1 MTGAGATAV
10 PHGTA
15 VAPTA
20 YEIIFGIGRTSR
32 AAPWYEC
39 SVNPDG
45 RSRPAGSPPPRDR
58 LVARAKATAARVR
71 GRGGRAGRLRLS
83 QLEVALVISV
93 QAGLAAALAWSIG
106 HDLLGNP
113 APIFAP
119 SAAVGTIVASLGQR
133 AHRTVELLLGVGLGI
148 ATTDFLLSFL
158 GTGFWQTGF
167 VVGCAILATLV
178 LFGRSG
184 AAVGQAGG
192 TAVLLA
198 TLAPAQKDLEWPRIV
213 EAMVGGAVG
222 LVVVALLIPLNPMRI
237 LDRDAAPIFHCL
249 ARQLREVS
257 AALTTSDQ
265 QRAVR
270 ALDALRAMG
279 PDLDRMH
286 QALSGA
292 EEVVSLAPA
301 RWLRRQD
308 VERFA
313 RASQQMERVIEHS
326 RGVARRSALALQYN
340 ERVPPDLPAS
350 VGQLADAVE
359 LLRREHRAGRPTEKT
374 RHAVRAAVFQAG
386 RARAQRV
393 DEFGDAVV
401 TQVRTAASDLLR
413 ATGCDATTANEE
425 VRDAVQRGEESVR
438 AGGTP
443 E

>member
-1 MTGAGATAV
+1 M
-10 PHGTA
+10 
-15 VAPTA
+15 
-20 YEIIFGIGRTSR
+20 
-32 AAPWYEC
+32 
-39 SVNPDG
+39 D
-45 RSRPAGSPPPRDR
+45 PAGRRQPDVTRPRR
-58 LVARAKATAARVR
+58 ERVTGRVRASAARVR

-93 QAGLAAALAWSIG
+93 QAGLAAALAWAIG
-106 HDLLGNP
+106 HNVLGNP

-119 SAAVGTIVASLGQR
+119 SAAVGTIVAALGQR
-133 AHRTVELLLGVGLGI
+133 AHRTIELLVGVGLGI

-167 VVGCAILATLV
+167 VVGCAIFATLV

-198 TLAPAQKDLEWPRIV
+198 ALSPAQQDLEWPRIV
-213 EAMVGGAVG
+213 EAMVGGVVG
-222 LVVVALLIPLNPMRI
+222 LVVVAVLVPLNPMRI
-237 LDRDAAPIFHCL
+237 LDRDAAPIYQCL
-249 ARQLREVS
+249 ASQLREVC
-257 AALTTSDQ
+257 AALHTGDQ

-279 PDLDRMH
+279 PDLERMH

-313 RASQQMERVIEHS
+313 RATQHVERVIEHS
-326 RGVARRSALALQYN
+326 RGVARRSALAMQYN
-340 ERVPPDLPAS
+340 EPIPADLPVS
-350 VGQLADAVE
+350 VGRLADAVE
-359 LLRREHRAGRPTEKT
+359 LLRREHRAGRPTERT
-374 RHAVRAAVFQAG
+374 HQAVRDAVYRAG
-386 RARAQRV
+386 RARGRGV

-401 TQVRTAASDLLR
+401 TQLRTAASDLLR
-413 ATGCDATTANEE
+413 ATGCDPSTANQV
-425 VRDAVQRGEESVR
+425 VREAEQRGEGSLGS
-438 AGGTP
+438 GGASS
-443 E
+443 

>member
-1 MTGAGATAV
+1 M
-10 PHGTA
+10 
-15 VAPTA
+15 
-20 YEIIFGIGRTSR
+20 
-32 AAPWYEC
+32 
-39 SVNPDG
+39 
-45 RSRPAGSPPPRDR
+45 
-58 LVARAKATAARVR
+58 
-71 GRGGRAGRLRLS
+71 
-83 QLEVALVISV
+83 ISV

-167 VVGCAILATLV
+167 IVGCAILATLV

-198 TLAPAQKDLEWPRIV
+198 ALAPAQKDLEWPRIV
-213 EAMVGGAVG
+213 EAMVGGVVG
-222 LVVVALLIPLNPMRI
+222 IVVVALLVPLNPMRI

-270 ALDALRAMG
+270 ALDALRGMG

-313 RASQQMERVIEHS
+313 RASQLLERVIEHS
-326 RGVARRSALALQYN
+326 RGVARRSAMALQYN
-340 ERVPPDLPAS
+340 EPIPPDLPAS
-350 VGQLADAVE
+350 VGKLADAVD
-359 LLRREHRAGRPTEKT
+359 LLRREHRAGRPTERT
-374 RHAVRAAVFQAG
+374 RHTVRAALHQAG
-386 RARAQRV
+386 RARAQGV

-401 TQVRTAASDLLR
+401 TQLRTAASDLLR
-413 ATGCDATTANEE
+413 ATGYDPTTANDE
-425 VRDAVQRGEESVR
+425 VRKAVQDGENSVH
-438 AGGTP
+438 AGDD
-443 E
+443 

>member
-1 MTGAGATAV
+1 MD
-10 PHGTA
+10 
-15 VAPTA
+15 
-20 YEIIFGIGRTSR
+20 
-32 AAPWYEC
+32 
-39 SVNPDG
+39 PDG
-45 RSRPAGSPPPRDR
+45 RRRHDVRPRRDR
-58 LVARAKATAARVR
+58 VGERVRVAAARVR

-83 QLEVALVISV
+83 QLEAALVISV

-119 SAAVGTIVASLGQR
+119 SAAVGTIVAALGQR
-133 AHRTVELLLGVGLGI
+133 AHRTIELLVGVGLGI
-148 ATTDFLLSFL
+148 ATTDLLLSFL

-167 VVGCAILATLV
+167 VVGCAVLATLV

-198 TLAPAQKDLEWPRIV
+198 TLAPAQHDLEWPRIV

-222 LVVVALLIPLNPMRI
+222 LVVVALLVPLNPMRI
-237 LDRDAAPIFHCL
+237 LDRDAAPIYQRL
-249 ARQLREVS
+249 AGQLREVS
-257 AALTTSDQ
+257 AALATGDQ

-270 ALDALRAMG
+270 ALDALRGMG
-279 PDLDRMH
+279 PALDRMH
-286 QALSGA
+286 EALSGA

-313 RASQQMERVIEHS
+313 SASQHVERVIEHS
-326 RGVARRSALALQYN
+326 RGVARRSAMALQYN
-340 ERVPPDLPAS
+340 EPVPPDLPA
-350 VGQLADAVE
+350 GIGRFADSVE

-374 RHAVRAAVFQAG
+374 RHAVREAVYKAG
-386 RARAQRV
+386 RARALGV

-401 TQVRTAASDLLR
+401 TQLRTAASDLLR
-413 ATGCDATTANEE
+413 ATGYDPTSAN
-425 VRDAVQRGEESVR
+425 DAVRKAAEEGENSVS
-438 AGGTP
+438 AG
-443 E
+443 

>member
-1 MTGAGATAV
+1 MD
-10 PHGTA
+10 
-15 VAPTA
+15 
-20 YEIIFGIGRTSR
+20 
-32 AAPWYEC
+32 
-39 SVNPDG
+39 PDG
-45 RSRPAGSPPPRDR
+45 GRRHNGNRPRRDR
-58 LVARAKATAARVR
+58 VVERVKAAADRVR

-83 QLEVALVISV
+83 QLEAALVISV

-119 SAAVGTIVASLGQR
+119 SAAVGTIVAALGQR
-133 AHRTVELLLGVGLGI
+133 AHRTIELLLGVGLGI
-148 ATTDFLLSFL
+148 ATTDLLLGFL

-167 VVGCAILATLV
+167 VVGCAVLATLV

-198 TLAPAQKDLEWPRIV
+198 TLAPAQSNLEWPRIV

-222 LVVVALLIPLNPMRI
+222 LVVVALLVPLNPMRI
-237 LDRDAAPIFHCL
+237 LDRDAAPIYQRL
-249 ARQLREVS
+249 SGQLREVS
-257 AALTTSDQ
+257 AALSTGDQ
-265 QRAVR
+265 QRAVH
-270 ALDALRAMG
+270 ALDALRDMG
-279 PDLDRMH
+279 PALDRMH

-313 RASQQMERVIEHS
+313 RASQHVERVMEHS
-326 RGVARRSALALQYN
+326 RGVARRSAMALQYN
-340 ERVPPDLPAS
+340 EPIPPDLPAS

-374 RHAVRAAVFQAG
+374 SRAVRGAAYKAG
-386 RARAQRV
+386 RARAQGV

-401 TQVRTAASDLLR
+401 TQLRTAASDLLR
-413 ATGCDATTANEE
+413 ATGYDPTAANDE
-425 VRDAVQRGEESVR
+425 VRKAVQGGEDSVH
-438 AGGTP
+438 GVG
-443 E
+443 

>member
-1 MTGAGATAV
+1 M
-10 PHGTA
+10 
-15 VAPTA
+15 
-20 YEIIFGIGRTSR
+20 
-32 AAPWYEC
+32 
-39 SVNPDG
+39 
-45 RSRPAGSPPPRDR
+45 
-58 LVARAKATAARVR
+58 
-71 GRGGRAGRLRLS
+71 
-83 QLEVALVISV
+83 EVALVISV

-148 ATTDFLLSFL
+148 ATTDLLLSFL
-158 GTGFWQTGF
+158 GTGFRQTGF
-167 VVGCAILATLV
+167 VVGCAIVATLV

-198 TLAPAQKDLEWPRIV
+198 TLAPGQQDLEWPRIV
-213 EAMVGGAVG
+213 EAMVGGVVG
-222 LVVVALLIPLNPMRI
+222 LVVVALLVPLNPMRI

-257 AALTTSDQ
+257 AALTTGDQ

-270 ALDALRAMG
+270 ALDTLRGMG

-292 EEVVSLAPA
+292 EEVISLAPA

-313 RASQQMERVIEHS
+313 RASQQVERVIEHS

-340 ERVPPDLPAS
+340 EPVPPDLAGS

-359 LLRREHRAGRPTEKT
+359 LLRREHRAGRPTERT
-374 RHAVRAAVFQAG
+374 LHAVRAAAYRAG
-386 RARAQRV
+386 RARAQGI

-413 ATGCDATTANEE
+413 ATGCDATRANEE
-425 VRDAVQRGEESVR
+425 VRDAVQQGEDSVR
-438 AGGTP
+438 AGGTR

>member
-1 MTGAGATAV
+1 MERA
-10 PHGTA
+10 
-15 VAPTA
+15 
-20 YEIIFGIGRTSR
+20 R
-32 AAPWYEC
+32 AA
-39 SVNPDG
+39 
-45 RSRPAGSPPPRDR
+45 
-58 LVARAKATAARVR
+58 AAQAR

-93 QAGLAAALAWSIG
+93 QAGLAAALAWAIG
-106 HDLLGNP
+106 HNVLGNP

-119 SAAVGTIVASLGQR
+119 SAAVGTIVAALGQR
-133 AHRTVELLLGVGLGI
+133 ARRTVELLIGVGLGI

-167 VVGCAILATLV
+167 IVGCAIFATLV

-198 TLAPAQKDLEWPRIV
+198 ALSPAQQDLEWPRIV
-213 EAMVGGAVG
+213 EAMVGGVVG
-222 LVVVALLIPLNPMRI
+222 LVVVAVLVPLNPMRI
-237 LDRDAAPIFHCL
+237 LDRDAAPIYTCL
-249 ARQLREVS
+249 AAQLREVS
-257 AALTTSDQ
+257 AALGAGDQ

-270 ALDALRAMG
+270 ALDVLRGMG

-313 RASQQMERVIEHS
+313 RASQQVERVIEHG
-326 RGVARRSALALQYN
+326 RGVARRSAMALQYD
-340 ERVPPDLPAS
+340 EPIPADLPAS
-350 VGQLADAVE
+350 VGRLADAVE
-359 LLRREHRAGRPTEKT
+359 LLRREHRAGRPTERT
-374 RHAVRAAVFQAG
+374 RQAALDAVHQGG
-386 RARAQRV
+386 RARARGV

-401 TQVRTAASDLLR
+401 TQLRTAASDLLR
-413 ATGCDATTANEE
+413 AAGCDATSANQL
-425 VRDAVQRGEESVR
+425 VREAEQRGEESLGP
-438 AGGTP
+438 GGASQ
-443 E
+443 

>member
-1 MTGAGATAV
+1 MK
-10 PHGTA
+10 
-15 VAPTA
+15 
-20 YEIIFGIGRTSR
+20 
-32 AAPWYEC
+32 AA
-39 SVNPDG
+39 
-45 RSRPAGSPPPRDR
+45 
-58 LVARAKATAARVR
+58 AAQLR

-83 QLEVALVISV
+83 QLEAALVISV

-119 SAAVGTIVASLGQR
+119 SAAVGTIVAALGQR
-133 AHRTVELLLGVGLGI
+133 AHRTIELLLGVGLGI
-148 ATTDFLLSFL
+148 ATTDLLLTFL

-167 VVGCAILATLV
+167 VVGCAVLATLV

-198 TLAPAQKDLEWPRIV
+198 TLAPAQSDLEWPRIV

-222 LVVVALLIPLNPMRI
+222 LVVVALLVPLNPMRI
-237 LDRDAAPIFHCL
+237 LDRDAAPIYHCL
-249 ARQLREVS
+249 AGQLREVS
-257 AALTTSDQ
+257 AALTTGDQ

-270 ALDALRAMG
+270 ALDALRNMG

-313 RASQQMERVIEHS
+313 RASQQVERVIEHS
-326 RGVARRSALALQYN
+326 RGVARRSAMALQYN
-340 ERVPPDLPAS
+340 EPIPRDLPTS
-350 VGQLADAVE
+350 VGRLADAVE
-359 LLRREHRAGRPTEKT
+359 LLRQEHRAGRPTERT
-374 RHAVRAAVFQAG
+374 GEAVRDAVHQAG
-386 RARAQRV
+386 RARARGV

-401 TQVRTAASDLLR
+401 TQLRTAASDLLR
-413 ATGCDATTANEE
+413 AAGYDATAANDE
-425 VRDAVQRGEESVR
+425 VRKAAQAGEDSVHP
-438 AGGTP
+438 GG
-443 E
+443 

>member
-1 MTGAGATAV
+1 M
-10 PHGTA
+10 
-15 VAPTA
+15 
-20 YEIIFGIGRTSR
+20 
-32 AAPWYEC
+32 
-39 SVNPDG
+39 
-45 RSRPAGSPPPRDR
+45 R
-58 LVARAKATAARVR
+58 LT
-71 GRGGRAGRLRLS
+71 
-83 QLEVALVISV
+83 QLEAALVISV
-93 QAGLAAALAWSIG
+93 QAGLAAALAWWIG
-106 HDLLGNP
+106 HDVLGNP

-119 SAAVGTIVASLGQR
+119 SAAVGTIVAALGQR

-148 ATTDFLLSFL
+148 ATTDFLLTFL

-167 VVGCAILATLV
+167 IVGCAIFATLV

-213 EAMVGGAVG
+213 DAMVGGVVG
-222 LVVVALLIPLNPMRI
+222 LVVVALLLPLNPMRI
-237 LDRDAAPIFHCL
+237 LDRDAAPIFQCL
-249 ARQLREVS
+249 AGQLREAS
-257 AALTTSDQ
+257 AALATGDQ

-270 ALDALRAMG
+270 ALDALRGMG

-313 RASQQMERVIEHS
+313 RATEHVERVIEHS
-326 RGVARRSALALQYN
+326 RGVARRSAMALQYD
-340 ERVPPDLPAS
+340 EPIPPDLPAS

-359 LLRREHRAGRPTEKT
+359 LLRREHRAGRPTERT
-374 RHAVRAAVFQAG
+374 RHTVRDAVYKAG
-386 RARAQRV
+386 RARALGV

-401 TQVRTAASDLLR
+401 TQLRTAASDLLR
-413 ATGCDATTANEE
+413 AAGCDPTSANQE
-425 VRDAVQRGEESVR
+425 VRDAAQHGEDSVR

-443 E
+443 G